1 MKKKENDTMKA
12 MNDYV
17 TQNQLEKTLDKALEK
32 NNKII
37 IDQMSEVMG
46 DMMDRIDQRF
56 SKVENDI
63 AEIKEEIIDLKE
75 SHNRLMN
82 TIDGFVKR
90 LEDYEVESRARDA
103 QYERL
108 VSWAKEVSKK
118 TGIPLPSL

>member
-1 MKKKENDTMKA
+1 MKT

-17 TQNQLEKTLDKALEK
+17 TQKQLEKALSKQTDDISGVMRDLMESFDSRFT
-32 NNKII
+32 KIE
-37 IDQMSEVMG
+37 D
-46 DMMDRIDQRF
+46 
-56 SKVENDI
+56 DI
-63 AEIKEEIIDLKE
+63 SEIKTEIIDLKE
-75 SHNRLMN
+75 SHNRLLS

-118 TGIPLPSL
+118 TGIPLPQL